1 MLPAMGISGGVV
13 REQHDEAGSAFPSS
27 WCTST
32 GKRVFDF
39 ACACLLLL
47 ILSPILVLVA
57 ALVAATSKGP
67 ILFRQLRVGRN
78 GKEFTLFK
86 FRSMRHSQVQ
96 GAPNLTRKGDSR
108 ITGVGRILRRAKLD
122 ELPQLLN
129 VMRGDMSI
137 VGPRPDLAEYMRE
150 LPRNLQQVLILR
162 PGLTGASSVTY
173 VNEEEVLSKVPAQQV
188 TEYYIH
194 TLFPRKIQ
202 LDLDYAH
209 NANLLTD
216 LGILIRTVGGV
227 YRHSGEVR

>member
-1 MLPAMGISGGVV
+1 
-13 REQHDEAGSAFPSS
+13 
-27 WCTST
+27 
-32 GKRVFDF
+32 
-39 ACACLLLL
+39 
-47 ILSPILVLVA
+47 
-57 ALVAATSKGP
+57 
-67 ILFRQLRVGRN
+67 
-78 GKEFTLFK
+78 
-86 FRSMRHSQVQ
+86 VQ